1 MLDFIK
7 NKSPLIICD
16 IGASPIDKTNFID
29 ELYNE
34 TYSQIIGFEPNR
46 EEYNK
51 ARNFLPIVEIGA
63 TELALQGQQLTGGF
77 RSPQEIY
84 NRPNVPTRTPTV
96 APQPSALRQQEF
108 NKLLG
113 ID

>member
-34 TYSQIIGFEPNR
+34 TYSQIIGFEPN
-46 EEYNK
+46 K
-51 ARNFLPIVEIGA
+51 
-63 TELALQGQQLTGGF
+63 
-77 RSPQEIY
+77 
-84 NRPNVPTRTPTV
+84 
-96 APQPSALRQQEF
+96 
-108 NKLLG
+108 
-113 ID
+113 